1 MKKIVLYMLTLC
13 LALMVSPNLRG
24 QIPPSD
30 TSQVPIPIIKEGDYH
45 PSTGPK
51 SPSLVKIQAY
61 YDCATH
67 EIVVTA
73 QNAGIYIN
81 VCVENLVSGDEFLQ
95 SISGTGVSFISIS
108 GTSGFWQI
116 TLYLDDGAV
125 YIGNFSI

>member
-13 LALMVSPNLRG
+13 LSLMVSPNLRG

-73 QNAGIYIN
+73 QKAGICIN
-81 VCVENLVSGDEFLQ
+81 VCVENHFSGEDFLQ
-95 SISGTGVSFISIS
+95 TIPGNGVSYIPISGS
-108 GTSGFWQI
+108 SGFWQL

-125 YIGNFSI
+125 YIGEFSL

>member
-13 LALMVSPNLRG
+13 LALMVSPDLRG

-61 YDCATH
+61 YDRATQ

-73 QNAGIYIN
+73 QNAGSYID
-81 VCVENLVSGDEFLQ
+81 VCVENYVSMECLTF
-95 SISGTGVSFISIS
+95 SISGNCINYLPIS
-108 GTSGFWQI
+108 GAPGYWILTFI
-116 TLYLDDGAV
+116 LEDGAV
-125 YIGNFSI
+125 YIGQFNL